1 MNVKRLYRVLT
12 AIGLA
17 AALCLTGCA
26 KQKQPEKSPEK
37 SSSQKQNGKGGGGGG
52 KSNGKGKGGGGGSE
66 AQEDPIAKAASQMKT
81 KAQSLQDAVGSG
93 STTDARKRAREL
105 DDAWE
110 GVKSKVAS
118 KNAPLHDQIESSMN
132 KILSEAQLVPLDNA
146 LITGEINRLQSSL
159 DQLKEN
165 KGSQDTNQK
174 VDMKTGAA
182 AMRFELS
189 EIKKATTSG
198 DTAKMQE
205 HAKAAD
211 KAWSQF
217 KDEAKEKSKDDYSAI
232 EDSMHTLL
240 AQVKESPVNK
250 EKLTQVITK
259 LDGQLEKLTK

>member
-1 MNVKRLYRVLT
+1 MHVKRLYRALMAV
-12 AIGLA
+12 GLA

-26 KQKQPEKSPEK
+26 KPKQPEKSPEK
-37 SSSQKQNGKGGGGGG
+37 SSSRKQNGK
-52 KSNGKGKGGGGGSE
+52 SNAKGGGGGSE
-66 AQEDPIAKAASQMKT
+66 KQQDPMAKGAEQMQT
-81 KAQSLQDAVGSG
+81 KAQSLQDAVASG

-110 GVKSKVAS
+110 AIKPKVMS

-132 KILSEAQLVPLDNA
+132 KILAEAQLVPIDNA
-146 LITGEINRLQSSL
+146 LITAELNKLNSSL
-159 DQLKEN
+159 DQLKET
-165 KGSQDTNQK
+165 KGQTEGDKK

-189 EIKKATTSG
+189 EVKKATTSG

-211 KAWSQF
+211 KVWSQF

-259 LDGQLEKLTK
+259 LDGELEKLTK